1 MTKIRVS
8 GRFRAVSQL
17 FYLCR
22 EGKVFILRLESV
34 QGLINILCSMSPRLL
49 HDTRRICRDMLLD
62 PPWNKTLEI
71 SNLKLIHLEQS
82 QTMMQL
88 TKTSKININ
97 DSAVNNDCHEPT
109 HKSLVSYR
117 GIVTSVDKHLPSV
130 FTLDKTIKVRYDED
144 LIK

>member
-1 MTKIRVS
+1 M
-8 GRFRAVSQL
+8 
-17 FYLCR
+17 
-22 EGKVFILRLESV
+22 FILRLESE
-34 QGLINILCSMSPRLL
+34 QGLINILCSMSPRLH

-71 SNLKLIHLEQS
+71 SNLKQINLEQN

-97 DSAVNNDCHEPT
+97 DSTVSNDCHEPT
-109 HKSLVSYR
+109 DKSLVSYR

-130 FTLDKTIKVRYDED
+130 FTLDKTIKVR
-144 LIK
+144 

>member
-1 MTKIRVS
+1 MTKISVS
-8 GRFRAVSQL
+8 GRFSGVSQL

-22 EGKVFILRLESV
+22 EGKVFILRLESG
-34 QGLINILCSMSPRLL
+34 QGLINILCSMSPRLH
-49 HDTRRICRDMLLD
+49 HDTRRVCRDMLLD

-130 FTLDKTIKVRYDED
+130 FTLDKTIKV
-144 LIK
+144 I